1 MKIEIIK
8 NAANNPVAKF
18 FCSSPET
25 DAFFLKRGMWNDEI
39 LAFCRKLERER
50 DEAKRDAEHWK
61 IEYEIVADRLRG
73 RKHPR
78 DNGIIADDEIIPKL
92 ERERDELKE
101 QLGQAMEIAEDF
113 CGLVCYGM
121 GWSGKDWSVE
131 NTRDARRT
139 INWFQ
144 RLQEAVTK

>member
-1 MKIEIIK
+1 M
-8 NAANNPVAKF
+8 NNQPTL
-18 FCSSPET
+18 ET
-25 DAFFLKRGMWNDEI
+25 DALVPQFLNGGEVPDI
-39 LAFCRKLERER
+39 FAHCR
-50 DEAKRDAEHWK
+50 
-61 IEYEIVADRLRG
+61 
-73 RKHPR
+73 
-78 DNGIIADDEIIPKL
+78 KL

-121 GWSGKDWSVE
+121 GTRPEDWSIE

-144 RLQEAVTK
+144 RLQEAVKK